1 MNRKN
6 PGLAK
11 TEPVSS
17 REELDFYRYSA
28 VGWTIAAVLFTAYS
42 AWRWG
47 GEHWAAGLGW
57 LIALWSWVTF
67 WIARRKARRPSRRDA
82 PHSDREE

>member
-6 PGLAK
+6 PGLVEP
-11 TEPVSS
+11 EPVSR

-28 VGWTIAAVLFTAYS
+28 VGWTIAAVLYTAYM

-47 GEHWAAGLGW
+47 GHRWGAAGFCA
-57 LIALWSWVTF
+57 LIALWSWASF
-67 WIARRKARRPSRRDA
+67 WMARRKSRRP
-82 PHSDREE
+82 PERE